1 MPLYCA
7 LVFNLFRHD
16 DCEKSTIVVLKSEN
30 AQQKEMSILF
40 IFFVVVIFTLQRQG
54 SGAAAGNNKTSA
66 AQGKQQLVKLGKKRV
81 HYEVYLHHQCHVQDK
96 F

>member
-40 IFFVVVIFTLQRQG
+40 IFSFVIFTLQRQG

-66 AQGKQQLVKLGKKRV
+66 AQGKQQLVKLEKK
-81 HYEVYLHHQCHVQDK
+81 LCSL
-96 F
+96 